1 MKGTFFLSSILNFK
15 TNSMRRNKCDGLVI
29 LIGATVLSFVALA
42 ACHKSE
48 GPAVDNRP
56 YTISGNATGS
66 QMVPPVPDS
75 ANATITGTYNPA
87 NHVLNFTSNWN
98 NLSGNPTIAG
108 FYNGAPG
115 ASGVAVGDS
124 WAISGGPTG
133 TITGNVSLSETQAA
147 ELLKGDMYYT
157 YGTLNHPTGEIR
169 GQISVMR

>member
-1 MKGTFFLSSILNFK
+1 
-15 TNSMRRNKCDGLVI
+15 MRRNKCVGLIIPIGIFMMSYVI
-29 LIGATVLSFVALA
+29 LV
-42 ACHKSE
+42 ACHKSD

-66 QMVPPVPDS
+66 QVVPPLPDS

-124 WAISGGPTG
+124 WSISGGPTG
-133 TITGNVSLSETQAA
+133 TITGNVNLSETQAT
-147 ELLKGDMYYT
+147 ELLNGNMYYT